1 MSEQQSFIVTARKWR
16 PLRFSDV
23 VGQDHVTTTL
33 KNAIASGRIHH
44 AYLFTGPRGVG
55 KTTCARI
62 LARALNCENPQDNE
76 PCNTCQTCRD
86 VLDGRS
92 VDVIE
97 IDGASNNSVDDVR
110 KLRDNAKYAPM
121 HGTYKMY
128 IIDEV
133 HMLSTA
139 AFNALLKTLEEPPA
153 HLVFVFATTEIH
165 KVPATILSRC
175 QRFDFRRMEVA
186 SIVHHLGTIAE
197 AEGVTIDEA
206 SLVAIAR
213 KADGS
218 MRDSQSIFDQVV
230 SFCGMN
236 ITSGAVADALHL
248 IDADFFFELS
258 DAAASH
264 NVSRMFELSRQVI
277 QRGYDLQECLV
288 GLLEH
293 YRNILTVMSTGSTE
307 LIDGAAST
315 LERYAAEAQRTNQA
329 DVIRRM
335 NLISN
340 GEAVLRQN
348 PPQPRVRFEFTLVQ
362 LASMDSA
369 VDLGDLLDR
378 LSAPGTSTPVGGV
391 SMAIRV
397 GPRRRAASGEQ
408 SSNRVIEQSSN
419 RVIEQS
425 SGRVI
430 EQSSNRVIKQS
441 SNRVIEQS
449 SGRVF
454 EQSSNREIE
463 QSSNRVI
470 EQSSN
475 REASSE
481 QPTATANSNSPLK
494 KVSSLSA
501 KIRSKGAPVSSL
513 SSRNLAEKWSGVLEA
528 LPEHLAF
535 VRSSVRQGLLLVD
548 LSDVGLVLRPSAD
561 VIHHRLA
568 DQLNDLKEHLA
579 TVYGTAVGVHLM
591 PARPSSEQQRLTA
604 NSQQPTAT
612 AHSQQLTANS
622 QQLTANSQQLTAS
635 GEQGAGSASPLPIEE
650 TLVRLFNA
658 KKVTVFNGG
667 GA

>member
-1 MSEQQSFIVTARKWR
+1 MSDQQSFIVTARKWR

-33 KNAIASGRIHH
+33 KNAIASSRIHH

-62 LARALNCENPQDNE
+62 LARALNCQNPQDHE
-76 PCNTCQTCRD
+76 PCNECDSCKN

-110 KLRDNAKYAPM
+110 KLRDNVKYAPM
-121 HGTYKMY
+121 NGTYKMY

-186 SIVHHLGTIAE
+186 SIVDHLGVIAT
-197 AEGVTIDEA
+197 AEKITIDEA

-230 SFCGMN
+230 SFCGTT
-236 ITSGAVADALHL
+236 ITVAQVSDALHL
-248 IDADFFFELS
+248 IDADFYFEIS
-258 DAAASH
+258 DAARTH

-307 LIDGAAST
+307 LIDAAAGT
-315 LERYAAEAQRTNQA
+315 LERYAAEASALVQA
-329 DVIRRM
+329 DVIRM
-335 NLISN
+335 MALISQ

-362 LASMDSA
+362 LASMDSS
-369 VDLGDLLDR
+369 VDLGELLNR
-378 LSAPGTSTPVGGV
+378 LSLQGAPGPVGGV
-391 SMAIRV
+391 AMAVKV
-397 GPRRRAASGEQ
+397 GPRSTRTPQLPTSSAAAP
-408 SSNRVIEQSSN
+408 
-419 RVIEQS
+419 
-425 SGRVI
+425 
-430 EQSSNRVIKQS
+430 K
-441 SNRVIEQS
+441 
-449 SGRVF
+449 
-454 EQSSNREIE
+454 
-463 QSSNRVI
+463 
-470 EQSSN
+470 
-475 REASSE
+475 ASTE
-481 QPTATANSNSPLK
+481 PTPIDPALK
-494 KVSSLSA
+494 KISAIKA
-501 KIRSKGAPVSSL
+501 KIKHQSKPVSSL
-513 SSRNLAEKWSGVLEA
+513 TARNLADRWTAVLEE

-535 VRSSVRQGLLLVD
+535 VRSSVRQGMLMVD
-548 LSDVGLVLRPSAD
+548 LTDVGLVLRPGAE
-561 VIHHRLA
+561 VVHHRLA
-568 DQLNDLKEHLA
+568 DQMIELKEHLQH
-579 TVYGTAVGVHLM
+579 VYQAPIGVQLM
-591 PARPSSEQQRLTA
+591 PAATSDPHGKGLAA
-604 NSQQPTAT
+604 NGDPDDSGAT
-612 AHSQQLTANS
+612 GTGNGDL
-622 QQLTANSQQLTAS
+622 
-635 GEQGAGSASPLPIEE
+635 LPIEE
-650 TLVRLFNA
+650 AIIRLFNA
-658 KKVTVFNGG
+658 KRVTVFNGNG
-667 GA
+667 S